1 MPPLARP
8 RRRHVGIG
16 AGVLAVL
23 VVLLLSH
30 TFGRAEPTNSYRPL
44 LPPAALAT
52 GCFPLPGGAELDL
65 SHQIRRDGDVR
76 TGEGERRILR
86 GQYNLVDRDEAER
99 RIVKAFTDVGFREVA
114 SAKERVLRKP
124 GAGVVRIRV
133 SELPGTSEATIV
145 RGEFRLDLPVVAA
158 ASDDPV
164 CDDPRSTKRWGRQ
177 P

>member
-16 AGVLAVL
+16 VGALAVL
-23 VVLLLSH
+23 VVLLSSH
-30 TFGRAEPTNSYRPL
+30 TFGRADPTDSYRPP

-52 GCFPLPGGAELDL
+52 GCFPLPEGAELDL
-65 SHQIRRDGDVR
+65 PHQIRRDGDVE
-76 TGEGERRILR
+76 TEAGERRRLR
-86 GQYNLVDRDEAER
+86 GQYDLVDRDEAER
-99 RIVKAFTDVGFREVA
+99 RIVEAFTDVGFREVA

-133 SELPGTSEATIV
+133 TALPGTSEATIV
-145 RGEFRLDLPVVAA
+145 RGEFQLDLPVVGP

-164 CDDPRSTKRWGRQ
+164 CSDPRSTKRWGQQ